1 MEFKKENIK
10 MQNIENEVNNI
21 FSILTKKNNL
31 TLEDLDKLFSKNVE
45 LKNKYLIQMKSRAE
59 DLYFNFSESENKVR
73 NNSILAF
80 LLVLV
85 NLGMVIFNPGAFL
98 LSAITLYLLLKK
110 ISRSNK
116 KINSK
121 KETKENI
128 TKPEEISYTNKFEC
142 SRIEKIKKFDLDNK
156 NAGRLTQEQ
165 MKERQNSPVAINEK
179 ISKIYDFTKDGSKLL
194 GFYEIHTY
202 EYVVD
207 DYNMDKEKSSYSCG
221 EYENYGFKICEITT
235 TKNSIIMTKV
245 ADINSDYNKD
255 MVSKMT
261 LESIKTDYAE
271 GDMYTCN

>member
-1 MEFKKENIK
+1 MKKG
-10 MQNIENEVNNI
+10 
-21 FSILTKKNNL
+21 
-31 TLEDLDKLFSKNVE
+31 
-45 LKNKYLIQMKSRAE
+45 LIIICA
-59 DLYFNFSESENKVR
+59 
-73 NNSILAF
+73 I
-80 LLVLV
+80 
-85 NLGMVIFNPGAFL
+85 IL
-98 LSAITLYLLLKK
+98 LSGCD
-110 ISRSNK
+110 
-116 KINSK
+116 SK

-142 SRIEKIKKFDLDNK
+142 SRVEKIKKFDLDNK

-179 ISKIYDFTKDGSKLL
+179 ISKIYDFNKEGSKLL

-221 EYENYGFKICEITT
+221 EYENYGFKSCEITT

-261 LESIKTDYAE
+261 LESIKSDYAQ
-271 GDMYTCN
+271 GDMYTCS

>member
-1 MEFKKENIK
+1 MKK
-10 MQNIENEVNNI
+10 V
-21 FSILTKKNNL
+21 
-31 TLEDLDKLFSKNVE
+31 
-45 LKNKYLIQMKSRAE
+45 LIIICA
-59 DLYFNFSESENKVR
+59 
-73 NNSILAF
+73 I
-80 LLVLV
+80 
-85 NLGMVIFNPGAFL
+85 IL
-98 LSAITLYLLLKK
+98 LSGCD
-110 ISRSNK
+110 
-116 KINSK
+116 SK

-142 SRIEKIKKFDLDNK
+142 SRIEKIKKIDLDNK

-179 ISKIYDFTKDGSKLL
+179 ISKIYDFNKERSKLL

-221 EYENYGFKICEITT
+221 EYEEYGFKSCEITT

-261 LESIKTDYAE
+261 LESIKTDYAQ